1 HNHEPSIQQPPLQA
15 ATAGPGRTEPNV
27 TPGPA
32 RSQPPPG
39 QRAAM
44 KNAATWPRNVTNKGI
59 VLGSSNY
66 RTPSMRGVST
76 ASSPCTCD
84 TEPPVLL
91 GRAPGWFTGRGGE
104 EHRSTG
110 QGLGVRQALPSPEQ

>member
-1 HNHEPSIQQPPLQA
+1 SIQQPPLQA

-27 TPGPA
+27 TSGPA

-66 RTPSMRGVST
+66 SLPAESARLAFTLSTRTSALR
-76 ASSPCTCD
+76 SPRSEC
-84 TEPPVLL
+84 L
-91 GRAPGWFTGRGGE
+91 GRELTTGSRTSKDQEWLPCCYRKYGPG
-104 EHRSTG
+104 
-110 QGLGVRQALPSPEQ
+110 